1 MIRVAVLPVC
11 VLVVSAAIAVA
22 AEPPIA
28 PAPVKTIRLLCVG
41 NSFSQNATRYL
52 RQIMEAGGYQFVLYN
67 AYIGGCP
74 MEKHWQHIVIHE
86 ANADD
91 PAGKPFRNP
100 KTGEKIG
107 LKEALAMEPWDFIT
121 IQQASIISHDITTY
135 RPYAR
140 NLYDYL
146 KQQVPGAEILMHQ
159 TWAYRCDDPRFR
171 DGKMTADSMYEQLTT
186 AYRTIAEELGIRIIP
201 VGDAFQLAAHHPVW
215 GYVPDKT
222 FDPEEAVYPTL
233 PDQSRSL
240 HVGYRWKTNDDGT
253 YQLLMDGHHANNTGE
268 YLGGC
273 VFYEVLT
280 GQSVVG
286 NTFQPEWLTPEDTRL
301 LQTIA
306 HQAVEA
312 LKTPAAVKAP

>member
-186 AYRTIAEELGIRIIP
+186 AIARSRRSSAFASFRSAMPSNWRHTTPCGATCRTRRSTPRKRSTPHCPINRAPCTSGT
-201 VGDAFQLAAHHPVW
+201 VGRR
-215 GYVPDKT
+215 T
-222 FDPEEAVYPTL
+222 
-233 PDQSRSL
+233 
-240 HVGYRWKTNDDGT
+240 
-253 YQLLMDGHHANNTGE
+253 MMGHIS
-268 YLGGC
+268 C
-273 VFYEVLT
+273 
-280 GQSVVG
+280 
-286 NTFQPEWLTPEDTRL
+286 
-301 LQTIA
+301 
-306 HQAVEA
+306 
-312 LKTPAAVKAP
+312 